1 MLYLHRSNYFQL
13 FQLFLLILFLL
24 FSRTVLSNSLWSHGL
39 QHTTLL
45 CPSLSPRICSNSC
58 PLSWWCYPTVSFS
71 ITLFSSCP
79 ESFPASGSFP
89 VSQLFASGGQS
100 IEALASYHPFQWILR
115 VGFLEDWLVWSCSPR
130 DSQESSLAPQFESI
144 NSSALSLP
152 YGPTFT
158 SVHDYW
164 KNHSFNHHF
173 VGKVMSLIFN
183 MLLRFVIIFFQ
194 GASLF

>member
-1 MLYLHRSNYFQL
+1 MSYSLP
-13 FQLFLLILFLL
+13 
-24 FSRTVLSNSLWSHGL
+24 SRGL
-39 QHTTLL
+39 QHTRLP
-45 CPSLSPRICSNSC
+45 CSSLPPGVCSSSC
-58 PLSWWCYPTVSFS
+58 PLKRWCYLS
-71 ITLFSSCP
+71 ISSAATLFSFCLQS
-79 ESFPASGSFP
+79 SPASGSFP
-89 VSQLFASGGQS
+89 ACWRFASGGQS

-130 DSQESSLAPQFESI
+130 DSQESSLAPQFESV

-183 MLLRFVIIFFQ
+183 MLLRFVITFLPRSKHLLISWLLSTLLW
-194 GASLF
+194 GAILAL